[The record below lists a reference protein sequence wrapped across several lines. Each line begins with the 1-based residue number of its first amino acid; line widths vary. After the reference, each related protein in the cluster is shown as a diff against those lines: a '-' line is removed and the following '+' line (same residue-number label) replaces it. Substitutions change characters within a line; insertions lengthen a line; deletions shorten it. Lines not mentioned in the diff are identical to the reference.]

1 MIRARAITV
10 TLGGSP
16 ILRDVDVSTEPG
28 AFVGLIGPNG
38 AGKTTLLRAIHGTVP
53 AAGSVT
59 LHGITDPPRAH
70 RARLAA
76 LVPQQPVTPRDMRV
90 FDYVLL
96 GRSPYIPYLG
106 VESSADVDV
115 AREALHWLEMQRFAD
130 RRLGE
135 LSGGELQQVVLAR
148 AIAQRAPIL
157 LLDEPTSALDIGHQ
171 QQVLDL
177 IDRMRADHQLTVL
190 AAFHDLTLAAQYC
203 DRLVLLADGEVVA
216 DGDPRDVLREDVIS
230 RYYGARVRVLDNG
243 MGLAV
248 VPIRQVASGP
258 EEGTD
263 D

>member
-1 MIRARAITV
+1 MIQARAVSV

-16 ILRDVDVSTEPG
+16 ILHHVDVTVESG

-38 AGKTTLLRAIHGTVP
+38 SGKTTLLRAIHGTVP
-53 AAGSVT
+53 ATGTVSLRGVV
-59 LHGITDPPRAH
+59 DPPRSH

-76 LVPQQPVTPRDMRV
+76 LVPQQPTTPRDMRV

-106 VESSADVDV
+106 VESAADIDV
-115 AREALHWLEMQRFAD
+115 GRQALRWLEMERFAD
-130 RRLGE
+130 RRLGQ

-148 AIAQRAPIL
+148 ALAQQAPIL

-177 IDRMRADHQLTVL
+177 IDRMRADHRLTVL

-203 DRLVLLADGEVVA
+203 DRLVLLAGGRVVA
-216 DGDPRDVLREDVIS
+216 DGEPREVLHEDTIS

-248 VPIRQVASGP
+248 VPIRR
-258 EEGTD
+258 
-263 D
+263 